1 MPVDLI
7 IEGAVAKVVL
17 NRPERL
23 NALTWEMRQQLREH
37 FSELRFNEAVRAI
50 IVTDEGRAFCTGAD
64 VGGMERKDLRGEREK
79 LQQGSH
85 SYIRVLTSIEKPV
98 IAAVRGPTVGIG
110 WSIAMACDLIV
121 ASETARFSQI
131 FRRIDGKVVDDP
143 GFYRSRLDE
152 LYGIFGEDRVLYG
165 SDWPNSDQWAPYP
178 KVLGLVREYFS
189 GKSVAAREKY
199 FWKNSAAAY
208 RWVKRESGQPQP
220 GDRV

>member
-50 IVTDEGRAFCTGAD
+50 IVTGEGRAFCTGAD

-85 SYIRVLTSIEKPV
+85 SYMRVLTAIEKPV

-110 WSIAMACDLIV
+110 WSIAMGCDMIV
-121 ASETARFSQI
+121 ASETARFSQNLPPDWAGAGWRRDLVPVEAHWYGARQGTGVYRAFCRRGGGTVARAWSTLS
-131 FRRIDGKVVDDP
+131 FRM
-143 GFYRSRLDE
+143 E
-152 LYGIFGEDRVLYG
+152 
-165 SDWPNSDQWAPYP
+165 N
-178 KVLGLVREYFS
+178 
-189 GKSVAAREKY
+189 
-199 FWKNSAAAY
+199 
-208 RWVKRESGQPQP
+208 
-220 GDRV
+220 